1 MTIQLRVAYS
11 ETKSGVIS
19 ARLAEAMTPENIL
32 ERLMTLDKAD
42 YWIHNAVPDR
52 VPSRGAWPPIG
63 ANLIFEK
70 QYSHGAVS
78 KVASGRLVCCA

>member
-1 MTIQLRVAYS
+1 MRVAYS

-42 YWIHNAVPDR
+42 YWIRNADADR
-52 VPSRGAWPPIG
+52 VPPRRPGLLLAPILSLRNNT
-63 ANLIFEK
+63 AMAP
-70 QYSHGAVS
+70 SA
-78 KVASGRLVCCA
+78 R